1 MHYTDFERDLIQ
13 ANVGALKICGYKTEG
28 FVVTLDS
35 LKSFYD
41 ANMALLDLGNRSE
54 LFCRERP
61 VYTKYATRFRR
72 FTDSAQMSKTASLPT
87 AAR

>member
-1 MHYTDFERDLIQ
+1 
-13 ANVGALKICGYKTEG
+13 
-28 FVVTLDS
+28 
-35 LKSFYD
+35 
-41 ANMALLDLGNRSE
+41 MALLDLGNRSE

-61 VYTKYATRFRR
+61 VYTKVRDEFLR